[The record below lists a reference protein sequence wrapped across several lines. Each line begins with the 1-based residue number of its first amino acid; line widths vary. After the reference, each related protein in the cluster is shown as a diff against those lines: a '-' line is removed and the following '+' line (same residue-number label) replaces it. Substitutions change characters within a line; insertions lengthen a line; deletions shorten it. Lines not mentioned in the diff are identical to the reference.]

1 MVLFLL
7 SLYQRCGHGLLHV
20 CFIYLL
26 FGIIFYC
33 CSSAHSTS
41 EMQVEVPKRWVG
53 SKSELRDVGIEA
65 AEEMLDNGNPRKLF
79 KLVEECGRGYVQMI
93 ALCHPV

>member
-1 MVLFLL
+1 
-7 SLYQRCGHGLLHV
+7 
-20 CFIYLL
+20 
-26 FGIIFYC
+26 
-33 CSSAHSTS
+33 
-41 EMQVEVPKRWVG
+41 MQVEVPKRWVG